1 MDTLGQILR
10 KRRKERGFSQ
20 KELGVLSGLNDAH
33 ISHLERGERFPS
45 GHSLRKLAKPLGFS
59 ELGLLRLAGLIS
71 QEGVDE
77 VLDKVKQTL
86 KDVVDSFSEKID
98 IL

>member
-45 GHSLRKLAKPLGFS
+45 GRSLRKLAKPLGFS
-59 ELGLLRLAGLIS
+59 ELGLLRLAGFIS

-77 VLDKVKQTL
+77 VLDKVRQTL
-86 KDVVDSFSEKID
+86 KDALDSFSEKID

>member
-10 KRRKERGFSQ
+10 KRRKERELSQ
-20 KELGVLSGLNDAH
+20 VELGKLSGLHGAH
-33 ISHLERGERFPS
+33 IARIEKGTRFPT
-45 GHSLRKLAKPLGFS
+45 GRTLRKLAKPLGFS